1 MHCRAYRGL
10 YIVNWI
16 YRSFTEDNYRQWIG
30 KQLHCCLLDFAGLEA
45 SGSERVMPFGL
56 VFPFKTHAM
65 CTEVWAA
72 VVTASL
78 LCAAVWIS
86 GLIQTGLYADFFYY
100 YFKSW
105 QNNEKLSLP
114 T

>member
-1 MHCRAYRGL
+1 MAFVHILASKQAIAPKPCMICDLNCRAYRGL

-30 KQLHCCLLDFAGLEA
+30 LLHVLSCF
-45 SGSERVMPFGL
+45 
-56 VFPFKTHAM
+56 VFIATAHFHHACVLNLM
-65 CTEVWAA
+65 
-72 VVTASL
+72 
-78 LCAAVWIS
+78 CAAVWIS
-86 GLIQTGLYADFFYY
+86 GLVQTGLYADFFYY

>member
-1 MHCRAYRGL
+1 MFDLICRAYRGL

-30 KQLHCCLLDFAGLEA
+30 PLRANSC
-45 SGSERVMPFGL
+45 P
-56 VFPFKTHAM
+56 VFIAIACFDNAFILN
-65 CTEVWAA
+65 
-72 VVTASL
+72 L
-78 LCAAVWIS
+78 LCGAVWIS
-86 GLIQTGLYADFFYY
+86 GLVQTGLYADFFYY